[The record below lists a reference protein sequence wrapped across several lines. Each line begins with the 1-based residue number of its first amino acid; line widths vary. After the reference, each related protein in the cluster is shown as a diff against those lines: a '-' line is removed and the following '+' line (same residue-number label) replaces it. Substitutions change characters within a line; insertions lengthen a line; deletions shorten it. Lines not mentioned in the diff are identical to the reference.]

1 MGGMI
6 FFNQDE
12 AKVGLENRWASAY
25 VNSNYWDA
33 FGDLLDEVFLP
44 DYQVLQE
51 SIKPEEGEYLK
62 FYTFESLSQEDFN
75 LSVKLIRK
83 HLEGLT
89 PDNWKPREYI
99 NDMAKWQDMARQVW
113 EEIAEP
119 YIILD
124 SRYDIKLIQD
134 N

>member
-12 AKVGLENRWASAY
+12 AKVGLEDRWVSAY

-44 DYQVLQE
+44 DYQMLQE